1 MRYKRRY
8 FCVELTIDKYSQIK
22 NKYFLHQLNHT
33 LIIETLKNSIVKYY
47 GDYGAATMLPSFSL
61 MYFNPYTNLMIMRT
75 SREKHK
81 ELMRMLTLIKRFD
94 KFDITL
100 NVIHISGSVR
110 QCKKYLVKY
119 CSRRLHQIRIQKK
132 ESESNKI
139 IGEVLEKVL
148 NACETIDNDFN
159 LNSE

>member
-8 FCVELTIDKYSQIK
+8 FCVELTIDKYSQVK
-22 NKYFLHQLNHT
+22 NKFYLHQLNYT
-33 LIIETLKNSIVKYY
+33 LIIETLKNAIVKYY

-61 MYFNPYTNLMIMRT
+61 MYFNSYTNLMIMRT
-75 SREKHK
+75 SREMYK
-81 ELMRMLTLIKRFD
+81 ELLRMLTLIKRVD
-94 KFDITL
+94 KFNINL

-119 CSRRLHQIRIQKK
+119 CSRRLSQIQKQKK
-132 ESESNKI
+132 ENESNKLV
-139 IGEVLEKVL
+139 GEVLEKIL
-148 NACETIDNDFN
+148 NACDTIDNDFN